1 MHTLIAIVA
10 ATSTTTKSSGK
21 SSSSTFTLLIIVAV
35 FAGVYL
41 FFIRP
46 RQQKLRQQQ
55 SATRQLSVGDP
66 VVTAGGIY
74 GHVVA
79 LDADVA
85 EIEVANGVVLTVL
98 RRAVNP
104 RPVTTPTEPVDE
116 EWPADPDRPGNPERR
131 FDAGDDEPPGDHPDQ
146 HP

>member
-10 ATSTTTKSSGK
+10 ATTPTTKPAGK
-21 SSSSTFTLLIIVAV
+21 SSSSTFTLVIIVAV

-104 RPVTTPTEPVDE
+104 RPVTTPAEPVDE
-116 EWPADPDRPGNPERR
+116 EWDADQDRPGRS
-131 FDAGDDEPPGDHPDQ
+131 DAGDDEPPGDHPDQ